1 MNINWDKIDE
11 LVASWARPYTV
22 YVSSTAIAICCFIP
36 ATAAE
41 ALPLAGALA
50 GGAAVLRTIDKK
62 TIANTDPS
70 KADTVAKG

>member
-1 MNINWDKIDE
+1 MNIDWDKIDE

-22 YVSSTAIAICCFIP
+22 YVSSTAIAICCFIQ

-41 ALPLAGALA
+41 ALPLAATLA

-62 TIANTDPS
+62 TIANS
-70 KADTVAKG
+70 SDTVAKG

>member
-1 MNINWDKIDE
+1 VNWDKVDE

-22 YVSSTAIAICCFIP
+22 FVCSTAIAICCFIP
-36 ATAAE
+36 ATAPI

-62 TIANTDPS
+62 TIANSPDPTKPDGTS
-70 KADTVAKG
+70 HG